1 MELRDMTMEVV
12 TAMASNNIVL
22 DIVRGRGK
30 GKGKGK
36 GKRRGGMGEREEEK
50 H

>member
-36 GKRRGGMGEREEEK
+36 RRGGMGEREEEK
-50 H
+50 N